1 MHAILYCLRQH
12 RKILATRCVY
22 CRWELFSKMAICFWF
37 PVALSMSIFWNAVLS
52 RSSSELELHPYL
64 CPGSGKQ
71 VHLGVL
77 IVSTSLSMVMLL
89 RNSFTQPHM
98 WWRQGNDYICQF
110 INGET
115 FFPKILDS
123 CTFNLDPRYF
133 DHVDSLNQ
141 VKVFHH
147 SLSHKF
153 SFRSIIKDINELNL
167 NQPKSTFSNSL
178 SFPGPLHFP
187 LLAEVFTVCLTSQP
201 WFSTSVVGILLEFKV
216 VELVHANLIKTKFYS
231 CQTTLL
237 QLLFYSVIPSFCKV
251 G

>member
-1 MHAILYCLRQH
+1 VRIIFQDGYLLLVSC
-12 RKILATRCVY
+12 
-22 CRWELFSKMAICFWF
+22 
-37 PVALSMSIFWNAVLS
+37 SIK
-52 RSSSELELHPYL
+52 Y
-64 CPGSGKQ
+64 
-71 VHLGVL
+71 VHLLKCCSVKV
-77 IVSTSLSMVMLL
+77 IIRTWTTSLSLSWVMETSSFGSSCSLNIIINGNATPKL
-89 RNSFTQPHM
+89 FFTQPNM

>member
-1 MHAILYCLRQH
+1 MRIIFQDGYLLLVSC
-12 RKILATRCVY
+12 
-22 CRWELFSKMAICFWF
+22 
-37 PVALSMSIFWNAVLS
+37 SIK
-52 RSSSELELHPYL
+52 Y
-64 CPGSGKQ
+64 
-71 VHLGVL
+71 VHLLKCCSVKV
-77 IVSTSLSMVMLL
+77 IIRTWTTSLSLSWVMETSSFGSSCSLNIIINGNATPKL
-89 RNSFTQPHM
+89 FFTQPNM